1 VYTLGKSMRLLTFML
16 LPILIAALYS
26 FSPKPVESLPPVI
39 LWAWERP
46 ERLDFIDTEKVGVAY
61 LAKTITLRGDR
72 VVVRPR
78 LQPLQLPEDTKLIAV
93 VRIESDREDR
103 PTLTTGQIEQTAREV
118 VNVSAKSPIQID
130 FDATL
135 SERQFYRELIRK
147 VRDDLPASIPLS
159 ITALASWCAGDDWIS
174 DLPVDE
180 AVPMLFR
187 LGVEE
192 RNFQRRL
199 ESGEGFESRICRN
212 SAGVS
217 TDEPVKAP
225 AVDRLYIFSPTPWS
239 EQSFRHAMEAYSK

>member
-1 VYTLGKSMRLLTFML
+1 MRLLTFIL

-26 FSPKPVESLPPVI
+26 LSPKPIEKLPPVI

-46 ERLDFIDTEKVGVAY
+46 ERLDFIDTQRVGVAY
-61 LAKTITLRGDR
+61 LAKTIELRGDR
-72 VVVRPR
+72 VVFRPR
-78 LQPLQLPEDTKLIAV
+78 LQPLQVPDGTKVIAV
-93 VRIESDREDR
+93 VRIETSRSEP
-103 PTLTTGQIEQTAREV
+103 PTLSPIQLEETAREILDLSFSSV
-118 VNVSAKSPIQID
+118 KSPLQID

-135 SERQFYRELIRK
+135 SERQFYRELIWK
-147 VRDDLPASIPLS
+147 VRQDVPASIPIS

-187 LGVEE
+187 LGVEQ

-199 ESGEGFESRICRN
+199 ESGERFESRMCRN

-225 AVDRLYIFSPTPWS
+225 AVDRLYIFSPAPWS
-239 EQSFRHAMEAYSK
+239 EQSFKHAMEAYSK